1 MFRKLRI
8 RFTCS
13 TLVILVVFLSALSS
27 TVYFAT
33 SRVIAKSSENMLVD
47 SANRIIASESN
58 MFDPNVFPRYNDNRK
73 IFEKFKGMFAVN
85 DTKLKLGYVVYDQM
99 LDLVYVENND
109 DIPFNEFEKYVL
121 EAYED
126 RESKFSYDEI
136 EDVNYRVYTSFF
148 NNGSKMGVIQL
159 YQDIGMEV
167 FILQHLKNSLLF
179 LIIVSSF
186 ILAVISWYI
195 AGKSIR
201 PVMESW
207 NKQKEFIADASHEL
221 RTPLTVIQT
230 NLDAAMCDDS
240 GTIADNRMWLDNA
253 YSETEV
259 MSKLVGELLM
269 LAKIDAN
276 QVVIASGDVNLTNI
290 CRRTVDKFSEK
301 FKLKDILVEMDL
313 EDGLLVSG
321 DELKLTQ
328 MLSILT
334 DNAIK
339 YTESP
344 GKFSIR
350 LTSKKNKAVL
360 EISDKG
366 VGISGEDLDRIFDRF
381 YRADKSRHREEGG
394 TGLGLSIAKWI
405 VENHGGTIKVDSIID
420 RGSTFTVELPI
431 KS

>member
-13 TLVILVVFLSALSS
+13 TLVILVVFLSFLSS

-33 SRVIAKSSENMLVD
+33 SQLIDRSSKSLLEETAK
-47 SANRIIASESN
+47 RIIASESN
-58 MFDPNVFPRYNDNRK
+58 LFDDYMHPKLFDEKK
-73 IFEKFKGMFAVN
+73 ITDKIKGMFSVN
-85 DTKLKLGYVVYDQM
+85 DSKLRLGYVIYDQM
-99 LDLVYVENND
+99 LDLVYVKNND
-109 DIPFNEFEKYVL
+109 DIPFSEFEKYVFDSYENR
-121 EAYED
+121 EAM
-126 RESKFSYDEI
+126 FSLDKI
-136 EDVNYRVYTSFF
+136 DDVEYRIYTRFF
-148 NNGSKMGVIQL
+148 NNGAKTGVVQL
-159 YQDIGMEV
+159 YQDRSMEV
-167 FILQHLKNSLLF
+167 FILEHLKHSLLF
-179 LIIVSSF
+179 LIVVSSF
-186 ILAVISWYI
+186 ILAVISWYL
-195 AGKSIR
+195 AGKSIK

-240 GTIADNRMWLDNA
+240 GTIGENRMWLDNA

-259 MSKLVGELLM
+259 MSKLVEELLM

-276 QVVIASGDVNLTNI
+276 QVTLRSDDMDFTNI
-290 CRRTVDKFSEK
+290 CSRTVDKFAEK
-301 FKLKDILVEMDL
+301 FKIRGISIHKNL
-313 EDGLLVSG
+313 EEGVVISG
-321 DELKLTQ
+321 DQLKLTQ

-339 YTESP
+339 YTDDSGEY
-344 GKFSIR
+344 SIS
-350 LTSKKNKAVL
+350 LKKEKNKAVL
-360 EISDKG
+360 EISDSG
-366 VGISGEDLDRIFDRF
+366 VGISEEDIERIFDRF

-405 VENHGGTIKVDSIID
+405 VESHRGTISVVSKVNE
-420 RGSTFTVELPI
+420 GTTFTVELPI